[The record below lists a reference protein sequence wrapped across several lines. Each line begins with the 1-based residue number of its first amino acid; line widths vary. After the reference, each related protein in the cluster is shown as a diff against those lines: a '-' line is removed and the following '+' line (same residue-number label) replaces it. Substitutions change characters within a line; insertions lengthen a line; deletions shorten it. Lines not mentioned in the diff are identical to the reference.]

1 MKNIFIAVAAVIILS
16 TACQNQ
22 KKKEMRKNPFFTE
35 WTTPYGVPPFNLIE
49 TSDYVPA
56 YEEGMKRHKEEI
68 EAIVT
73 NPEAPTFEN
82 TIAALDGSGEFL
94 RRVNSVFENLNET
107 NTNPEMQ
114 KIAKEMAP
122 RMSSHFD
129 DIWLNEDLFERVKS
143 VYDNQGQ
150 FNLNTEDS
158 MLLVKTYKHFV
169 RGGANLNAEDQKRF
183 REINKQ
189 LSLLTVQF
197 GENLLAETNDFKL
210 VIDNEEDLSGLPE
223 SVRAAAAETAKSQG
237 LDGKWVF
244 TLQKPSLIP
253 FITYSDRRDLREKLF
268 TGYIERCNH
277 NNEHD
282 NKANV
287 NKIVNLRLE
296 RANLL
301 GYKTHADY
309 VLDENMAKTPANV
322 YELTGSLMD
331 AALPVAKQEAANLQ
345 AMIDAEGG
353 KFKLQP
359 WDWWYYAEKLKKQKY
374 DFNDEVLRPYFKL
387 ENVQQGLFD
396 VLNKLYGITFV
407 PADNLPVYYDGVEV
421 YEVHDTDNSV
431 LGVLYM
437 DFYPRES
444 KRVGA
449 WMTTFRKQYKKDGKR
464 IVPIVQVVFN
474 FSKPTGDQPA
484 LLSFEEASTMFHEM
498 GHAMHG
504 MLSNCTN
511 VTLSGTDV
519 PRDFVELPSQIM
531 ENWAA
536 EPQVLKMYARHYETN
551 EPIPDKLIEKIKAA
565 KHFNQG
571 FEVTEFISASILD
584 MDWHTITE
592 NKDYDV
598 MAFEK
603 QSLKN
608 MHMIPQIV
616 VRYRSPYFA
625 HIFSGGYSAG
635 YYSYAWA
642 EVLDADAFEKFKE
655 DGIFNRATANSFRE
669 KIFFQKAVRMIP

>member
-1 MKNIFIAVAAVIILS
+1 M
-16 TACQNQ
+16 
-22 KKKEMRKNPFFTE
+22 
-35 WTTPYGVPPFNLIE
+35 
-49 TSDYVPA
+49 
-56 YEEGMKRHKEEI
+56 
-68 EAIVT
+68 
-73 NPEAPTFEN
+73 
-82 TIAALDGSGEFL
+82 
-94 RRVNSVFENLNET
+94 
-107 NTNPEMQ
+107 
-114 KIAKEMAP
+114 
-122 RMSSHFD
+122 
-129 DIWLNEDLFERVKS
+129 
-143 VYDNQGQ
+143 
-150 FNLNTEDS
+150 
-158 MLLVKTYKHFV
+158 
-169 RGGANLNAEDQKRF
+169 
-183 REINKQ
+183 
-189 LSLLTVQF
+189 
-197 GENLLAETNDFKL
+197 
-210 VIDNEEDLSGLPE
+210 PE

-669 KIFFQKAVRMIP
+669 NILSKGGTDDPMILYEHFRGRKPTTDAMLKRRGLK